1 MHSGVRVHTAKATS
15 CGERRARTLRRRQSC
30 QGIYA
35 LIVGAV
41 CPLCRIGGNADARC
55 AVVLS
60 AIKGIDCSAW
70 RFAGSAASGIADARC
85 AFVVSAIKG
94 IDCSH
99 EHGSPAL
106 PHRGQCGRQV
116 CVRRQRHQGIDCSHE
131 HGSPALPHRGHR
143 GRQVCVRRQRHQGID
158 CSDHQRPSC
167 AAPCRGTARVSNA
180 NRENVGWGLH
190 EFGSARPV

>member
-116 CVRRQRHQGIDCSHE
+116 CVRRQRHQGIDCS
-131 HGSPALPHRGHR
+131 
-143 GRQVCVRRQRHQGID
+143 
-158 CSDHQRPSC
+158 DHQRPSC